1 MKQAFLFKIH
11 LYLASRLFSSHAIMA
26 YTTSPAPT
34 IIKPRIVSS
43 LLMSKKLS
51 PPSTDDIP
59 STLHMMAAAQ
69 NMNIEFK
76 MLFLVLPI
84 LLFAI

>member
-26 YTTSPAPT
+26 YTTTPAPT

-59 STLHMMAAAQ
+59 STLHIIAAAQ
-69 NMNIEFK
+69 NMSIALK
-76 MLFLVLPI
+76 MLFLVLLI